1 MILAGITD
9 AAVPGQHVTA
19 DPTVSIASRCEPGRS
34 CSSRPPGHETPW

>member
-19 DPTVSIASRCEPGRS
+19 DPTRQHRESM
-34 CSSRPPGHETPW
+34 